1 MPITVQRAKAA
12 VLLACGGDPS
22 SATGL
27 TVDERIAE
35 IINSA
40 GQQLFHHNWTWRERS
55 SDLTLDFV
63 ADQKHVTL
71 PADSTLSEVLSGTII
86 KVFAIN
92 NNFRE
97 FIFVS
102 PEKFAEFEARNL
114 NITEGLFYITA
125 TREDASFGTDTMKDL
140 RVEVY
145 PTPSSTESNVIG
157 VKYRRNF
164 PTVRSTDV
172 ATSASGLAFELPVDE
187 TAIGLFLEYIRAFAE
202 GGENGDTNQRVAV
215 IEAGPIYD
223 QSLRRDGTTVPNY
236 GPLPLAVRGRS
247 SYANLQFFPNGN
259 IPNP

>member
-1 MPITVQRAKAA
+1 MSITLQRSKAA

-55 SDLTLDFV
+55 SNLTLDFTAGSKNV
-63 ADQKHVTL
+63 GLVQESDL
-71 PADSTLSEVLSGTII
+71 GGIRSGNII
-86 KVFAIN
+86 KVFPVN

-97 FIFVS
+97 FIFV
-102 PEKFAEFEARNL
+102 PPATFAEFESRNL
-114 NITEGLFYITA
+114 NVTEGLFYVTLTRQQTA
-125 TREDASFGTDTMKDL
+125 FGTDSPDMKL
-140 RVEVY
+140 EFY
-145 PTPSSTESNVIG
+145 PTPQTSESDVVGI
-157 VKYRRNF
+157 KFRRNW
-164 PTVRSTDV
+164 PNIRGSDV
-172 ATSASGLAFELPVDE
+172 ATGSSNLTNELPMDDS
-187 TAIGLFLEYIRAFAE
+187 AIPLFLEYIRAFAE

-215 IEAGPIYD
+215 VEAGPIYD
-223 QSLRRDGTTVPNY
+223 QALRRDGTMVPNY

>member
-1 MPITVQRAKAA
+1 MSITLQRSKAA

-40 GQQLFHHNWTWRERS
+40 GQQLYHHNWTWRERAS
-55 SDLTLDFV
+55 TLTLDFTAGSKDV
-63 ADQKHVTL
+63 PL
-71 PADSTLSEVLSGTII
+71 PSEAVLGGNRAGNII
-86 KVFAIN
+86 KVFPIN

-97 FIFVS
+97 YIFV
-102 PEKFAEFEARNL
+102 PPATFAEFESRNL
-114 NITEGLFYITA
+114 NVTEGLFYVTLTLPQA
-125 TREDASFGTDTMKDL
+125 GFGTNSPDAKL
-140 RVEVY
+140 QFY
-145 PTPSSTESNVIG
+145 PTPQATETDVVG
-157 VKYRRNF
+157 VKFRRNW
-164 PTVRSTDV
+164 PNIRGSDV
-172 ATSASGLAFELPVDE
+172 ASNSANLTEELPMDE
-187 TAIGLFLEYIRAFAE
+187 SAIPLFLEYIRAFAE

-223 QSLRRDGTTVPNY
+223 QALRRDGTQIPNY